1 MSDRVFVDTNVF
13 VYADDRS
20 ARTKRVRARTVLSE
34 LIRAKRVV
42 VSTQVMQEYFAAAIK
57 KLGLSPERAR
67 IRVERLNRLD
77 VVIVRPELILG
88 AIDLCRLHA
97 LSFWDALVVRSASAA
112 GCGRLLSE
120 DMQDGQTID
129 GVRIENPFG

>member
-13 VYADDRS
+13 VYAHDR
-20 ARTKRVRARTVLSE
+20 AAKTKRVRARTVLSE
-34 LIRAKRVV
+34 LIRTRRAV

-67 IRVERLNRLD
+67 LRVERLNRLD
-77 VVIVRPELILG
+77 VVLIRPALILG
-88 AIDLCRLHA
+88 AIDLCRLHE